1 LTSPFEVIVQM
12 WLAHFL
18 GPLHLWYN
26 TDASVKYNNNHQ
38 LVAILGPTLS
48 SPNSNDALVIPQ
60 VLVMIK

>member
-1 LTSPFEVIVQM
+1 M